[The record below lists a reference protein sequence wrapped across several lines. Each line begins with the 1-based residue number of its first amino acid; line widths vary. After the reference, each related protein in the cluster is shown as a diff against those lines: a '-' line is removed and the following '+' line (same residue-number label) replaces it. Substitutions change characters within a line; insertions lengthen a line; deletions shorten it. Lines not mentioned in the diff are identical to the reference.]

1 MIEAATRL
9 WRGASNDGV
18 ADYVVNVATE
28 ELGVDTGPAM
38 RDRAL
43 MLAGALRAYLRSM
56 PQAEEVG

>member
-1 MIEAATRL
+1 L
-9 WRGASNDGV
+9 WRGVSNDGV

-43 MLAGALRAYLRSM
+43 MLAGAIRAYLKSL
-56 PQAEEVG
+56 PQAQDVV